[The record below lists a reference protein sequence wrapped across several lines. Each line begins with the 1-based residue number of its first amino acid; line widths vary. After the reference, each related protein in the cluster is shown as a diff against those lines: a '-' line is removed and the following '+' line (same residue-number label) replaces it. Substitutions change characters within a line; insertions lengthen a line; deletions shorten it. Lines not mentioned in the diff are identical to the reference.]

1 MTEKAMQRTPVR
13 QWRLFRPGRVRQ
25 VLVRPVAYMVLTTS
39 ALVILIPLA
48 WQISTALGTHQ
59 DALRVPHNWL
69 PWPLHFENF
78 PMAFTMAPFHIYIV
92 NTLKVTLFGVTGTV
106 LSTSLVAFGFARMRF
121 RGRDLLFFIL
131 LSTIMV
137 PRQVMM
143 VPSFIMFKT
152 FGWYD
157 THLPLWVPQ
166 CFADNAFGVFLL
178 RQFYMG
184 IPLELDEAARLDGA
198 STLQI
203 WFSMLLPLSKPALT
217 TLGVLNFLFNWN
229 NFILPL
235 IYTRSPD
242 NQTFALALAAL
253 PNRDFTALHL
263 LMAITLTFMI
273 PCVLLF
279 FFSQRYLL
287 QGLSLTGVGGK

>member
-1 MTEKAMQRTPVR
+1 MTEKAMQRTSFR
-13 QWRLFRPGRVRQ
+13 QRGLLRPGKARQ
-25 VLVRPVAYMVLTTS
+25 VLARAANYVILTVS
-39 ALVILIPLA
+39 ALVFLIPLA
-48 WQISTALGTHQ
+48 WLISTALGTAQ
-59 DALRVPHNWL
+59 DAMRVPHNFF
-69 PWPLHFENF
+69 PWPLHLENF
-78 PMAFTMAPFHIYIV
+78 PIAFAKAPFNIYIV
-92 NTLKVTLFGVTGTV
+92 NTLKVTFFGVTGGL

-121 RGRDLLFFIL
+121 RGRDMLFFIL
-131 LSTIMV
+131 LSTMMV
-137 PRQVMM
+137 PRQVLL

-157 THLPLWVPQ
+157 THMPLWVPQ
-166 CFADNAFGVFLL
+166 CFATNAFGVFLL
-178 RQFYMG
+178 RQFYMS

-198 STLQI
+198 STLRI
-203 WFSMLLPLSKPALT
+203 WFNLLLPLSKPALT
-217 TLGVLNFLFNWN
+217 TLGVLSFLFNWN

-253 PNRDFTALHL
+253 PGQYYSDYHL
-263 LMAITLTFMI
+263 LMAITLSFML